1 MVVVNPF
8 GNPAGDH
15 ILYRDEMH
23 ARAMERGS
31 TRLRHALEDYYVAR
45 AQSRP
50 MKPIGEM
57 VA

>member
-1 MVVVNPF
+1 MNPF
-8 GNPAGDH
+8 GNPARDH

-45 AQSRP
+45 AQRRP

-57 VA
+57 AI